1 MILLGKDREH
11 LQDLSYKKLITFDNF
26 GDRLNF
32 LSLMNRGYK
41 SPREISNAFYKSRI
55 WREMR
60 DYIIARDLGYDL
72 GIKDVEIEGSPLVH
86 HMIPLL
92 EEDILEWREDI
103 ILNPDLLIT
112 TSYNTHNIIHYGFSR
127 VQSMNYVERLPG
139 DTKLW

>member
-1 MILLGKDREH
+1 M
-11 LQDLSYKKLITFDNF
+11 KLIDITNSHSQLVNEQLANTDAYFIKVYSLGQTTVFYADAATHR
-26 GDRLNF
+26 DIVILN
-32 LSLMNRGYK
+32 RK
-41 SPREISNAFYKSRI
+41 RR
-55 WREMR
+55 
-60 DYIIARDLGYDL
+60 
-72 GIKDVEIEGSPLVH
+72 IKDVEIEGPPLVH

-127 VQSMNYVERLPG
+127 VQSMNYVERSPG